1 MSDNKIAVFGDS
13 FAETELYLHSF
24 KEYFEEC
31 STSWVKLIGAQ
42 TYALGGSDIQ
52 WSFLQFEKNHNKY
65 DQVIFVLTNPLRL
78 SLGSDMLTDPNS
90 STANVRKHKKQ
101 MEHYKKSSS
110 IKDLEIYHTL
120 DALKKIN
127 EVLIPTN
134 QEYVNR
140 QYLFYNLVIER
151 IKQLR
156 PDVKFIKAFPNHDQE
171 FPLLKDFEYYKIKE
185 ILNFYNRTVP
195 VDNQC
200 LKEIQKIENDKMS
213 INQFKEYYYYD
224 ARIGHLTDE
233 SHKILA
239 TLINNW
245 LKTDEMFFDFDI
257 KEFYNINPDK
267 NRYNTAS
274 HKTYNDWKEY
284 YLKDIT
290 NE

>member
-1 MSDNKIAVFGDS
+1 MSDNKIGVFGDS
-13 FAETELYLHSF
+13 FAEDTVFIHSF
-24 KEYFEEC
+24 EEHFEEC
-31 STSWVKLIGAQ
+31 STSWINLIGAQ

-78 SLGSDMLTDPNS
+78 SLGSDILTVPNS
-90 STANVRKHKKQ
+90 SLSGEKKQ
-101 MEHYKKSSS
+101 KQAMENYKKSSS
-110 IKDLEIYHTL
+110 IKDLEIYHTW

-156 PDVKFIKAFPNHDQE
+156 PDVKFIKAFSNHDQE
-171 FPLLKDFEYYKIKE
+171 FPIITDTMSSKEIKE
-185 ILNFYNRTVP
+185 ILNLYNRTVP
-195 VDNQC
+195 VDNKC
-200 LKEIQKIENDKMS
+200 LKDIQEFENDKMS
-213 INQFKEYYYYD
+213 IVQDHYYD

-239 TLINNW
+239 ILINNW

-257 KEFYNINPDK
+257 RQFRNINPDK
-267 NRYNTAS
+267 NRYITAS

>member
-1 MSDNKIAVFGDS
+1 MSDNKIGVFGDS
-13 FAETELYLHSF
+13 FAEDTVFIHSF
-24 KEYFEEC
+24 EEHFEEH
-31 STSWVKLIGAQ
+31 SMSWIKLIGAQ

-78 SLGSDMLTDPNS
+78 SLGSDILTVPNS
-90 STANVRKHKKQ
+90 SLAGEKKLKQ
-101 MEHYKKSSS
+101 AMENYKKSSS
-110 IKDLEIYHTL
+110 IKDLEIYHTWDVL
-120 DALKKIN
+120 NKITN
-127 EVLIPTN
+127 VLMSIN

-156 PDVKFIKAFPNHDQE
+156 PDVKFIKAFPNHDNE
-171 FPLLKDFEYYKIKE
+171 FPIITDPMSSKEIKE
-185 ILNFYNRTVP
+185 ILNLYNRTVP
-195 VDNQC
+195 VDNKS
-200 LKEIQKIENDKMS
+200 LKDIQVFENDKMS
-213 INQFKEYYYYD
+213 IAQDYYYD

-239 TLINNW
+239 RLINNW
-245 LKTDEMFFDFDI
+245 LKTDEMFFDFDM
-257 KEFYNINPDK
+257 KQFRNINPDK
-267 NRYNTAS
+267 NRYTTNS
-274 HKTYNDWKEY
+274 YKSYEDWKEY